1 MNWNAI
7 SGLSQLGLFVIAVI
21 SYLKPSINPSIS
33 YILFGVFILLLL
45 LVLYHK
51 FFRLIRKG
59 KEGGRVFI
67 VNWGVKH
74 WIENPFT
81 LNKLGHTWDEVD
93 AVSEFEFNLY
103 PTGKSINL
111 KSNRL

>member
-7 SGLSQLGLFVIAVI
+7 SALSQLGLLAVVLVP
-21 SYLKPSINPSIS
+21 YLKPNLDRTFST
-33 YILFGVFILLLL
+33 ILIFLFLMFLG

-59 KEGGRVFI
+59 ASGSRVYI
-67 VNWGVKH
+67 VRYGIKH
-74 WIENPFT
+74 WIENPLT
-81 LNKLGHTWDEVD
+81 LRRLGHTPDEVD
-93 AVSEFEFNLY
+93 AISEIMFNLY

-111 KSNRL
+111 K